1 MKFCLLLALA
11 FTAVLAA
18 PQGANEDIQL
28 LKSDFSNDPQTGYN
42 FAFEQSDGQTRNE
55 EGEVRNAGAENE
67 FVAVKGS
74 FTFTGKLIESA
85 K

>member
-1 MKFCLLLALA
+1 MKFCLLLAFA

-28 LKSDFSNDPQTGYN
+28 LKADFSNDPQTGYN
-42 FAFEQSDGQTRNE
+42 FAFEQSDGQSRDET
-55 EGEVRNAGAENE
+55 GEVRNAGAENE

-74 FTFTGKLIESA
+74 FTFTG
-85 K
+85 